1 MGNDTAWEV
10 GRSYKRG
17 WLVIH
22 TSGVLL
28 VTNSVYWYFDGNRIN
43 RARISPTV

>member
-1 MGNDTAWEV
+1 MENDTAWEV

-22 TSGVLL
+22 TRVLL
-28 VTNSVYWYFDGNRIN
+28 VTNSEYWYFDGNRIN